1 MKRPLSRFLPG
12 RDTLGGRLLK
22 AGSWSMG
29 QVMVSHALRLGSNLI
44 MTRLLMPEAF
54 GLMAM
59 VGTVLVGFALM
70 TDIGIHR
77 SIMREPDG
85 DQDHFLR
92 AAWTVKIGR
101 GALIAIAT
109 LIAAMAL
116 WWLAPVLAA
125 PGTVYADPRLPFLI
139 GLSALVPLLQGLE
152 STTRELSLRR
162 IHMQYSAMLDVG
174 SQVAVILAMVA
185 FASVSPTVWALMA
198 GTLVGPVVRVFA
210 THLLFPGPR
219 MALVRDPEIAGRL
232 WHYGK
237 WLMGSS
243 IFTFV
248 AQNADKFILGA
259 LLNASVFGFY
269 AIAQVWIDAGKM
281 VIGRLGD
288 QIGFPAISEM
298 IRTRPREVPRLFRK
312 FQTVIDIVCAGCFVI
327 LFFGGQALIDLLYTD
342 TYRTAGTYVAILSL
356 GFLALRFNTLSG
368 LVMSLGNS
376 RSIMIISAIRAV
388 TLCITLPLAYQAFD
402 MRGALLAVAL
412 NPLVSAPYTLFLV
425 TPVLGAR
432 QVRWDWLWLA
442 GSLAIAGLVIG
453 FA

>member
-29 QVMVSHALRLGSNLI
+29 QVMITHALRLGSNLI

-59 VGTVLVGFALM
+59 VNTVLVGFALM

-92 AAWTVKIGR
+92 AAWTIKIGR
-101 GALIAIAT
+101 GTLVATAT
-109 LIAAMAL
+109 LIAAAAL
-116 WWLAPVLAA
+116 GWLAPAYA
-125 PGTVYADPRLPFLI
+125 PVGTVYADPQLPYLI
-139 GLSALVPLLQGLE
+139 ALSALVPLTQGLE

-162 IHMQYSAMLDVG
+162 IHIQYSAMLDVG
-174 SQVAVILAMVA
+174 SQAAVILAMIA
-185 FASVSPTVWALMA
+185 FASISPTVWALMA

-219 MALVRDPEIAGRL
+219 MALVRDPEINARL
-232 WHYGK
+232 WRYGK

-243 IFTFV
+243 FFTFI
-248 AQNADKFILGA
+248 ALNADKFILGS
-259 LLNASVFGFY
+259 LLDASVFGFY
-269 AIAQVWIDAGKM
+269 AIAQVWISAGKM
-281 VIGRLGD
+281 ILARLGD

-298 IRTRPREVPRLFRK
+298 IRTRPKEVPRLFRK
-312 FQTVIDIVCAGCFVI
+312 FQTIIDIVCGASFVG

-356 GFLALRFNTLSG
+356 SFLALRFNTLGG
-368 LVMSLGNS
+368 LIMGLGNS
-376 RSIMIISAIRAV
+376 RSIMITSAVRAI

-412 NPLVSAPYTLFLV
+412 NPLITAPYTLFLV

-432 QVRWDWLWLA
+432 QVSLDWLWLA
-442 GSLAIAGLVIG
+442 ATLAIAGLVMG
-453 FA
+453 LA